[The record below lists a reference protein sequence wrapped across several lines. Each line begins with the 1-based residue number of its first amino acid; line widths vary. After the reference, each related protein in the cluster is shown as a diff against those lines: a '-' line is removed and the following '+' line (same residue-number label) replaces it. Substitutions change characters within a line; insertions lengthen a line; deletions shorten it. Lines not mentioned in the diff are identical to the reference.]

1 MDTKRLKHG
10 FIYIQELL
18 LQNHNLRMYDKSPN
32 FKQSQYINGYS
43 VKADA
48 FTIDKNN
55 LELAKSLLKFNNNMG
70 SCRLSNTNTDDIAY
84 PKHKFLLKMNIK
96 VQIPKNVLIS

>member
-1 MDTKRLKHG
+1 MVSY
-10 FIYIQELL
+10 IYIYIYIYQ
-18 LQNHNLRMYDKSPN
+18 RVIITKS
-32 FKQSQYINGYS
+32 YINGYS

-70 SCRLSNTNTDDIAY
+70 SWRLSNTNTDDISY
-84 PKHKFLLKMNIK
+84 PKHKFILKNEY
-96 VQIPKNVLIS
+96 